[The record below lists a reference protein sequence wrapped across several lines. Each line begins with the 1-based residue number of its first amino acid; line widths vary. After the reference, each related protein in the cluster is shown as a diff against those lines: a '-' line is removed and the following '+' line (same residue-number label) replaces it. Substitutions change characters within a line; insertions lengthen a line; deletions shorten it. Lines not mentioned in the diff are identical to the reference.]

1 MKWDNLVL
9 LPLAGFI
16 QWPLAA
22 LVPAGLFGILFW
34 RRRKPLI
41 AVAAAAWALYALY
54 ESLMKARVLCT
65 GECNIRVDLLLIV
78 PLLWILF
85 AAALVSFFRKEKAS
99 GPA

>member
-22 LVPAGLFGILFW
+22 LVPAGLFGMLFW

-65 GECNIRVDLLLIV
+65 GECNIRVDLLLII
-78 PLLWILF
+78 PALY
-85 AAALVSFFRKEKAS
+85 LVSLVAVVKFFRSRA
-99 GPA
+99 GDGAA